1 MTPGLR
7 GTVGPF
13 LSTRAGLLLVGLRA
27 SQLLVSGLTVQKGNL
42 VYHDPTAAA
51 LEIWAR
57 WDAEWYLLIAER
69 GYHSAGSFMD
79 RPVRY
84 QPADATGFFPLYP
97 LLIRLLSIFGI
108 PAVLSG
114 VLISNLA
121 LLAALRWLR
130 DLVGMD
136 HDPEVANRVVWVLL
150 AFPTS
155 FFLSAIYAE
164 SLMLACLLGAIL
176 EARRGRPLRA
186 GLLGALCVLSK
197 PIGILVLIPL
207 IDELVIR
214 MGGERGVRGKVRRAT
229 AALLPPLAALG
240 GYMIY
245 CHASFGSAIPFLL
258 RQERWR
264 GPSTGPWRAFLR
276 YLESPRI
283 HDAHHSTIDL
293 IVALLFVAAIPLLF
307 LSLRRSLALY
317 ATVAILLPLSST
329 LWSFSRFA
337 ASIFPVHVL
346 VALATS
352 RSDRLFGAYLA
363 VVLPLSGLF
372 MSLYAAWWWV
382 G

>member
-1 MTPGLR
+1 LI
-7 GTVGPF
+7 
-13 LSTRAGLLLVGLRA
+13 
-27 SQLLVSGLTVQKGNL
+27 SGLTAQRGNL
-42 VYHDPTAAA
+42 VYHEPAPAP

-57 WDAEWYLLIAER
+57 WDAEWYLLIADR
-69 GYHSAGSFMD
+69 GYDSEGSFMG

-84 QPADATGFFPLYP
+84 EPADATGFFPLYP
-97 LLIRLLSIFGI
+97 LLIRALSIFGI
-108 PAVLSG
+108 PALLGG

-136 HDPEVANRVVWVLL
+136 HDPEAANRTIWVLL
-150 AFPTS
+150 VFPTS
-155 FFLSAIYAE
+155 FFLSAVYAE

-176 EARRGRPLRA
+176 EARRGRPTAA

-197 PIGILVLIPL
+197 PTGILVLIPL
-207 IDELVIR
+207 MDELVIR
-214 MGGERGVRGKVRRAT
+214 RWGEGGLRGIANRCT
-229 AALLPPLAALG
+229 SALLPPLAALG
-240 GYMIY
+240 GYMLY
-245 CHASFGSAIPFLL
+245 CHALFGSAIPFLL

-264 GPSTGPWRAFLR
+264 GPTTGPWRAFAR

-283 HDAHHSTIDL
+283 HDGHHSTIDL
-293 IVALLFVAAIPLLF
+293 IVALLFVAAIPFLF

-337 ASIFPVHVL
+337 ASIFPVHL
-346 VALATS
+346 LIALAAS
-352 RSDRLFGAYLA
+352 RSDRLFRTYLA
-363 VVLPLSGLF
+363 VALPLGGLF